1 MNKNI
6 TTTFTS
12 LTTILVLLSLTM
24 SSCEYEFIEVDL
36 PDPNVPVSFSADI
49 LPIFNANN
57 NCIACHKTGGT
68 SPDLTTDRAYNSIVP
83 SLINTA
89 NPELS
94 KIYVY
99 PSPSSPN
106 HSFKKYTQVQAA
118 QVLAWIKQ
126 GAENN

>member
-1 MNKNI
+1 MNRIIAK
-6 TTTFTS
+6 TFTS
-12 LTTILVLLSLTM
+12 LTAILMLLSLIM

-36 PDPNVPVSFSADI
+36 PDPNIPVNFSSDI

-57 NCIACHKTGGT
+57 NCTACHKTGGT

-99 PSPSSPN
+99 PNPSSPN
-106 HSFKKYTQVQAA
+106 HGFKKYTQVQAA
-118 QVLAWIKQ
+118 LVLAWITQ